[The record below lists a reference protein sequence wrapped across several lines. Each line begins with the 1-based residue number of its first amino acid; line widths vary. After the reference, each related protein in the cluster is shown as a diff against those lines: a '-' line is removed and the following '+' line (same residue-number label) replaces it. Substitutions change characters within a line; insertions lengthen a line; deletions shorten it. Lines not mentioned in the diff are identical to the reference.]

1 MLTDLA
7 AGLGMVGAGMLV
19 FDAQACELE
28 LQQHLAPARASGE
41 DGGVVAEQGGRQV
54 ELLGGRME
62 AVDDIA
68 GADVR
73 IITEDGELIRAL
85 TLDPN
90 RNYQPLGGRW
100 PVHNVLQQVSTMS

>member
-1 MLTDLA
+1 VEALDLA

-68 GADVR
+68 GADGDEGSGGQEKPGMVVEEV
-73 IITEDGELIRAL
+73 EDLELAAIA
-85 TLDPN
+85 
-90 RNYQPLGGRW
+90 
-100 PVHNVLQQVSTMS
+100 

>member
-1 MLTDLA
+1 MSQLQSGSTNRTEDTMRITCPESDQPCHCAAIMLTDLA

-28 LQQHLAPARASGE
+28 LQQHLAPARAAGE

-68 GADVR
+68 GADGD
-73 IITEDGELIRAL
+73 EGS
-85 TLDPN
+85 
-90 RNYQPLGGRW
+90 GG
-100 PVHNVLQQVSTMS
+100 